1 MRMCMCLWKK
11 VREKERK
18 DIKTREGEKTRVRK
32 ERERE
37 RSLFSPVTKRILLPT
52 TTNMTHILADHKT
65 IKYNPL
71 WTHKQMRMCR
81 QIHTPS
87 LTLRSP
93 EVILCCVLP
102 FLHLGFGL
110 CLFILFFQ
118 WSHWLRPRGNGGE
131 MVKMKTERSMLRTLV
146 VVQWTL
152 FHVNLSFSTNNGQH
166 YSFQNKSRKKKW
178 HFHRYFNRCVMF
190 FMDM

>member
-32 ERERE
+32 ERERERE

-118 WSHWLRPRGNGGE
+118 WSH
-131 MVKMKTERSMLRTLV
+131 
-146 VVQWTL
+146 
-152 FHVNLSFSTNNGQH
+152 
-166 YSFQNKSRKKKW
+166 
-178 HFHRYFNRCVMF
+178 
-190 FMDM
+190 